1 MDTSLLDQM
10 DAFGTGDFSTY
21 TPPSN
26 YDISASSITGS
37 ASGMPSAGSV
47 LGAGAS
53 ILGGIGSYMAG
64 QETAGAD
71 EYNASLALMQG
82 QFQVEQIEGEET
94 DTLST
99 QKAMYAKAGVAQSG
113 SVLDT
118 ALQTATQFEYSKQV
132 ATYNAQ
138 SAANMDIYEG
148 KVAKSQGEMEL
159 ATGLLKGV
167 GSLL

>member
-1 MDTSLLDQM
+1 
-10 DAFGTGDFSTY
+10 
-21 TPPSN
+21 
-26 YDISASSITGS
+26 
-37 ASGMPSAGSV
+37 
-47 LGAGAS
+47 
-53 ILGGIGSYMAG
+53 
-64 QETAGAD
+64 
-71 EYNASLALMQG
+71 MQG
-82 QFQVEQIEGEET
+82 QFNVEQLNVSEVS
-94 DTLST
+94 TLST
-99 QKAMYAKAGVAQSG
+99 QRAAYAKAGIMQSG